1 VEFRGKTALV
11 TGSARGIGRDIALK
25 LGEKGANLVLVDL
38 EIEQAENTAQNIESL
53 GVRAKAYDCNVSSFE
68 SVEKVCKQAIGDFG
82 GVDFLVN
89 NAGVVRDKLMM
100 RMTPKDWDFV
110 ISVNLTGA
118 FNFCKLLAPPMLKK
132 REGRIINIA
141 SVIGQMG
148 NAGQA
153 NYAASKAG
161 IIGMTKALAKEFA
174 SRGVCVNA
182 IAPGFISTAMTE
194 SLKDDVREKM
204 MEMIPL
210 GRFGTGGDVA
220 NVAVFL
226 LSDMASYMTG
236 QVLNCDGGM
245 VMAR

>member
-1 VEFRGKTALV
+1 MNFKGKTALV

-25 LGEKGANLVLVDL
+25 LAEGGAGIALVDL
-38 EIEQAENTAQNIESL
+38 QIEEATRTAEEIESL
-53 GVRAKAYDCNVSSFE
+53 GVRARAYPCDVSSFE
-68 SVEKVCKQAIGDFG
+68 SVEKVCKQAVDDIGEI
-82 GVDFLVN
+82 DFLVN
-89 NAGVVRDKLMM
+89 NAGVVRDKLLM
-100 RMTPKDWDFV
+100 RMTPEDWNFV

-118 FNFCKLLAPPMLKK
+118 FNFCKVLAPQMLKR
-132 REGRIINIA
+132 REGRIVNIA

-161 IIGMTKALAKEFA
+161 IIGMTKSLAKEFA

-226 LSDMASYMTG
+226 LSDMASYITG
-236 QVLNCDGGM
+236 QVINCDGGM

>member
-1 VEFRGKTALV
+1 VNFKGKTALV

-25 LGEKGANLVLVDL
+25 LAEGGAGIALVDL
-38 EIEQAENTAQNIESL
+38 QIEEATRTAEEIESL
-53 GVRAKAYDCNVSSFE
+53 GVRARAYPCDVSSFE
-68 SVEKVCKQAIGDFG
+68 SVEKVCKQAVDDIGEI
-82 GVDFLVN
+82 DFLVN
-89 NAGVVRDKLMM
+89 NAGVVRDKLLM
-100 RMTPKDWDFV
+100 RMTPEDWNFV

-118 FNFCKLLAPPMLKK
+118 FNFCKVLAPQMLKR
-132 REGRIINIA
+132 REGRIVNIA

-161 IIGMTKALAKEFA
+161 IIGMTKSLAKEFA

-226 LSDMASYMTG
+226 LSDMASYITG
-236 QVLNCDGGM
+236 QVINCDGGM

>member
-1 VEFRGKTALV
+1 VNFSGKTALV

-25 LGEKGANLVLVDL
+25 LAGAGADLAVVDL
-38 EIEQAENTAQNIESL
+38 KIDEANKTAGDIEAL
-53 GVRAKAYDCNVSSFE
+53 GVRAKAYECDVSSFTG
-68 SVEKVCKQAIGDFG
+68 VEGVCKQAVDDFG
-82 GVDFLVN
+82 CVDFLVN
-89 NAGVVRDKLMM
+89 NAGVVRDKLLM
-100 RMTPKDWDFV
+100 RMTPQDWDFV
-110 ISVNLTGA
+110 ISINLNGA
-118 FNFCKLLAPPMLKK
+118 FNFCRLLAPTMLKR
-132 REGRIINIA
+132 REGRIVNIA

-161 IIGMTKALAKEFA
+161 IIGLTKALAKEFA
-174 SRGVCVNA
+174 SRGICVNA

-210 GRFGTGGDVA
+210 GRFGTGEDVA
-220 NVAVFL
+220 DVAVFL
-226 LSDMASYMTG
+226 LSDMASYITG
-236 QVLNCDGGM
+236 QVINCDGGM

>member
-1 VEFRGKTALV
+1 VNFKDKVALV
-11 TGSARGIGRDIALK
+11 TGAARGIGRDIALK
-25 LGEKGANLVLVDL
+25 LAGTGADLALVDL
-38 EIEQAENTAQNIESL
+38 QIDEAERTAKEVEAL
-53 GVRAKAYDCNVSSFE
+53 GVRAKAYECDVSSFTGAE
-68 SVEKVCKQAIGDFG
+68 ETCKQAVTDFER
-82 GVDFLVN
+82 VDFLVN
-89 NAGVVRDKLMM
+89 NAGVVRDKLVM
-100 RMTPKDWDFV
+100 RMTPQDWDFV
-110 ISVNLTGA
+110 ISINLTGA
-118 FNFCKLLAPPMLKK
+118 FNFCKLLAPQMLKR
-132 REGRIINIA
+132 REGRIVNIA

-161 IIGMTKALAKEFA
+161 IIGLTKALAKEFA

-194 SLKDDVREKM
+194 SLTEDVREKM
-204 MEMIPL
+204 KEMIPL

-220 NVAVFL
+220 AVAVFL
-226 LSDMASYMTG
+226 LSDMASYITG

>member
-1 VEFRGKTALV
+1 MNFKGKTALV

-25 LGEKGANLVLVDL
+25 LAERGADLALVDL
-38 EIEQAENTAQNIESL
+38 QIEEAGKTAEEIETL
-53 GVRAKAYDCNVSSFE
+53 GVRARAYECDVSSFE
-68 SVEKVCKQAIGDFG
+68 SVEAVCKQAVVDFG
-82 GVDFLVN
+82 RIDCLVN
-89 NAGVVRDKLMM
+89 NAGVVRDKLLM
-100 RMTPKDWDFV
+100 RMTPQDWDFV

-118 FNFCKLLAPPMLKK
+118 FNFCKMLAPSMLKR
-132 REGRIINIA
+132 REGSIVNIA

-174 SRGVCVNA
+174 SRGIRVNA
-182 IAPGFISTAMTE
+182 VAPGFISTAMTE
-194 SLKDDVREKM
+194 SLNDDVRAKM

-226 LSDMASYMTG
+226 LSDMSSYITG
-236 QVLNCDGGM
+236 QVVNCDGGM